1 MQNIRM
7 LNESNEH
14 FIDYLSSEF
23 AKEVLAKN
31 KMKIHQD
38 TGNIY
43 YKRAFTRAFTVLC
56 MLKGETK
63 KLMDFELDIS
73 EDFEFYLD
81 ETIAGITNDK
91 FDIDMHGTSKFL
103 FYYFNNLR
111 CDLRE
116 EVYKI
121 RHTTVSDNQH
131 ALETLDSKDWPYFI
145 NRLLE
150 ISGGEITSFN
160 SNRISQNGNDVEELK
175 IISETIESLEI
186 CQIYYA
192 DVYANVSGSFQKY
205 LKYAS
210 DILIEKME
218 DDLRLN
224 LYSFFDLKNEP
235 NAKEIMHTF
244 DRFFFAFGRFPA
256 INELTVIF

>member
-1 MQNIRM
+1 M

-116 EVYKI
+116 EAYKI

-150 ISGGEITSFN
+150 ISGGEINSFN

-175 IISETIESLEI
+175 IISETIESL
-186 CQIYYA
+186 
-192 DVYANVSGSFQKY
+192 
-205 LKYAS
+205 S
-210 DILIEKME
+210 DL
-218 DDLRLN
+218 LC
-224 LYSFFDLKNEP
+224 
-235 NAKEIMHTF
+235 
-244 DRFFFAFGRFPA
+244 
-256 INELTVIF
+256 

>member
-1 MQNIRM
+1 M

-81 ETIAGITNDK
+81 ETIAGITNGK

-116 EVYKI
+116 EAYKI

-131 ALETLDSKDWPYFI
+131 ALETLDSKYWPYFI

-150 ISGGEITSFN
+150 ISGSEITSFN
-160 SNRISQNGNDVEELK
+160 SNKISQNGNDVEELK

-256 INELTVIF
+256 INELTIIF